1 MLYLE
6 NIILGDMNLPLSI
19 FLSMRKW
26 EMLKLNII
34 WGKCIMKV
42 NALVVPETMTKLRN
56 GIGNQLNKEM
66 LKLNVIWAICTEMV

>member
-1 MLYLE
+1 MKE
-6 NIILGDMNLPLSI
+6 PLSI

-26 EMLKLNII
+26 EMLLLNII
-34 WGKCIMKV
+34 WVKCIMKV

-66 LKLNVIWAICTEMV
+66 LKLNVIWAICI